1 MPSFSTGAMPNPDP
15 DPAVS
20 LQLLIT
26 NEDPATEAVIELEA
40 FLVPTA
46 PDDAYVPAA
55 HQLFSLAPLSAT
67 LRTINIAGFP
77 AYEARFNVTGAN
89 VVVDLFAIDEAGGL
103 NAVRRALLAEQPSG
117 SANAPL
123 P

>member
-1 MPSFSTGAMPNPDP
+1 MPNPDP
-15 DPAVS
+15 GPAVS

-26 NEDPATEAVIELEA
+26 NEDHATEAVIELEA
-40 FLVPTA
+40 FLVPTGS
-46 PDDAYVPAA
+46 PDDANVPAA

-67 LRTINIAGFP
+67 LRTINIVGFP
-77 AYEARFNVTGAN
+77 AYEARFHVTGAN

-103 NAVRRALLAEQPSG
+103 NAVRRALQAEQPSG